1 MKNFAIKLVWATT
14 LYVFGFAVL
23 CQTQVSYKLLVTLLF
38 FGYLLIPY
46 MVYIVLSDKYKS
58 SKTFQDWYEDYNY

>member
-14 LYVFGFAVL
+14 LYVFAFAVL
-23 CQTQVSYKLLVTLLF
+23 CQTQVSYKLLIALLF
-38 FGYLLIPY
+38 FGYLLIPF